1 MEFKTLSELC
11 DIVSGGTPSRSRMEF
26 WNNGDIPWIKIGN
39 LNGKYVEKAD
49 EYITKVGL
57 ENSAA
62 KVLPKGTILYTIF
75 ATLGETAILSID
87 ACTNQAIAGICIKDN
102 LQVSTDYIYYF
113 LKSKK
118 KFVNN
123 IGRGVAQNNINMSIL
138 KAFKVP
144 LPEYSVQSEIVDILD
159 KTVNII
165 NMRQAELEKLDR
177 LVKARFV
184 EMFGDIKH
192 VDCKFETRKLGE
204 VASIGSSHRVFTTEF
219 VDSGVPFYRGTEI
232 SDLSKGVKPKC
243 TYYISEEHYNRIA
256 SDNTKPKI
264 GDLLMPS
271 ICNKGQ
277 VWMVDTD
284 EPFYYKDGRVL
295 CISPNRKIFNTR
307 YLECFMKE
315 KTQEEY
321 AKLGSGSTFAEFKIF
336 LLRDIDI
343 LVPSIELQ
351 NQFATFVEQVNKS
364 KVEVKKALDE
374 AQLLFDSLMQK
385 YFG

>member
-1 MEFKTLSELC
+1 MEFKTLSEIC

-49 EYITKVGL
+49 EYITKLGL

-62 KVLPKGTILYTIF
+62 KVLPKGAILYTIF

-118 KFVNN
+118 KFVSN

-138 KAFKVP
+138 KEFKVP
-144 LPEYSVQSEIVDILD
+144 LPEHSVQSEIVDILD

-184 EMFGDIKH
+184 EMFGDPSVNNKRWQRGVINEIGSCIAGATPSTK
-192 VDCKFETRKLGE
+192 VDEYWNNGTIPWMSSGE
-204 VASIGSSHRVFTTEF
+204 VNKGRIDRTDNFITHLGYDKTSTKL
-219 VDSGVPFYRGTEI
+219 VPPKTVVLAMAGQGRTRGMAAITEI
-232 SDLSKGVKPKC
+232 ELC
-243 TYYISEEHYNRIA
+243 TNQ
-256 SDNTKPKI
+256 
-264 GDLLMPS
+264 S
-271 ICNKGQ
+271 ICSIVNNEKIDAEYLLYFLKLQ
-277 VWMVDTD
+277 YNELRRASTNT
-284 EPFYYKDGRVL
+284 DGRGGL
-295 CISPNRKIFNTR
+295 NLKIIGNYPIMIPPVGLQKR
-307 YLECFMKE
+307 
-315 KTQEEY
+315 
-321 AKLGSGSTFAEFKIF
+321 FA
-336 LLRDIDI
+336 
-343 LVPSIELQ
+343 
-351 NQFATFVEQVNKS
+351 NFVEQVDKS
-364 KVEVKKALDE
+364 KVEVQRALDE

>member
-184 EMFGDIKH
+184 EMFGDPIRNQKDWEI
-192 VDCKFETRKLGE
+192 V
-204 VASIGSSHRVFTTEF
+204 SIGDIITDVRYGTSKPAVKGGKYPYLRMNNLTEDGHLDLNDLKYIDIQKDEIEKCVVRKGDVLFNRTNSIDLVGKTAVF
-219 VDSGVPFYRGTEI
+219 
-232 SDLSKGVKPKC
+232 DLSEDMVIAG
-243 TYYISEEHYNRIA
+243 YIIRVRLNGRILPEVF
-256 SDNTKPKI
+256 SQYMN
-264 GDLLMPS
+264 
-271 ICNKGQ
+271 
-277 VWMVDTD
+277 
-284 EPFYYKDGRVL
+284 
-295 CISPNRKIFNTR
+295 
-307 YLECFMKE
+307 LEALK
-315 KTQEEY
+315 
-321 AKLGSGSTFAEFKIF
+321 
-336 LLRDIDI
+336 DI
-343 LVPSIELQ
+343 LRSMAKGAVNQANINAQELKSIKVYVPDMKLQ
-351 NQFATFVEQVNKS
+351 KQFVEIKEQVNKS

>member
-62 KVLPKGTILYTIF
+62 KVLPKGTILYTMF

-184 EMFGDIKH
+184 EIFEAIKETCNVDYYIKELIAGKSLASEVECKNKVLKTGAVSFDYFDESQIKNLPLNYEPKEEHLVHKGDI
-192 VDCKFETRKLGE
+192 
-204 VASIGSSHRVFTTEF
+204 I
-219 VDSGVPFYRGTEI
+219 I
-232 SDLSKGVKPKC
+232 SRMNTAELTGAAAYVWKV
-243 TYYISEEHYNRIA
+243 
-256 SDNTKPKI
+256 SDNVYVPDRLWKAVIRDGVNAIFLWNMLIQPSTKEQIQKVCS
-264 GDLLMPS
+264 G
-271 ICNKGQ
+271 
-277 VWMVDTD
+277 T
-284 EPFYYKDGRVL
+284 
-295 CISPNRKIFNTR
+295 
-307 YLECFMKE
+307 
-315 KTQEEY
+315 
-321 AKLGSGSTFAEFKIF
+321 SGSMKNISKSGM
-336 LLRDIDI
+336 LGIRVKKVD
-343 LVPSIELQ
+343 VYLQ
-351 NQFATFVEQVNKS
+351 NKFATFVEEVNKS

>member
-1 MEFKTLSELC
+1 LEFKTLSELC

-184 EMFGDIKH
+184 EMFGDIKANPYG
-192 VDCKFETRKLGE
+192 FEKMALKDTCTVITGNTPSRSVPEYYGDSIEWIKTDNIVSGRLSPSQALEYLSDEGIKVGRTVE
-204 VASIGSSHRVFTTEF
+204 KGAILMACIAGSVESIGRVCVTDRKVAFNQQINAI
-219 VDSGVPFYRGTEI
+219 VPEDYDTLFLHTMLQ
-232 SDLSKGVKPKC
+232 LSKEYLV
-243 TYYISEEHYNRIA
+243 EEINMA
-256 SDNTKPKI
+256 
-264 GDLLMPS
+264 L
-271 ICNKGQ
+271 KGILS
-277 VWMVDTD
+277 
-284 EPFYYKDGRVL
+284 K
-295 CISPNRKIFNTR
+295 SK
-307 YLECFMKE
+307 LEGKE
-315 KTQEEY
+315 
-321 AKLGSGSTFAEFKIF
+321 FI
-336 LLRDIDI
+336 
-343 LVPSIELQ
+343 VPSIEQ
-351 NQFATFVEQVNKS
+351 QEQFAPFVAQVNKS
-364 KVEVKKALDE
+364 KVVSQHTTSNPYIQNLNFAVK
-374 AQLLFDSLMQK
+374 
-385 YFG
+385 

>member
-49 EYITKVGL
+49 EYIAKVGL

-184 EMFGDIKH
+184 EMFGDIKANPYG
-192 VDCKFETRKLGE
+192 FEKMALKDTCTVITGNTPSRSVPEYYGDSIEWIKTDNIVSGRLSPSQALEYLSDEGIKVGRTVE
-204 VASIGSSHRVFTTEF
+204 KGAILMACIAGSVESIGRVCVTDRKVAFNQQINAI
-219 VDSGVPFYRGTEI
+219 VPEDYDTLFLHTMLQ
-232 SDLSKGVKPKC
+232 LSKEYLV
-243 TYYISEEHYNRIA
+243 EEINMA
-256 SDNTKPKI
+256 
-264 GDLLMPS
+264 L
-271 ICNKGQ
+271 KGILS
-277 VWMVDTD
+277 
-284 EPFYYKDGRVL
+284 K
-295 CISPNRKIFNTR
+295 SK
-307 YLECFMKE
+307 LEGKE
-315 KTQEEY
+315 
-321 AKLGSGSTFAEFKIF
+321 FI
-336 LLRDIDI
+336 
-343 LVPSIELQ
+343 VPSIEQ
-351 NQFATFVEQVNKS
+351 QEQFAPFVAQVNKS
-364 KVEVKKALDE
+364 KVVSQHTTSNPYIQNLNFAVK
-374 AQLLFDSLMQK
+374 
-385 YFG
+385 

>member
-184 EMFGDIKH
+184 EMFGSIYNNEYGYNIKTLQDVCEQIKDGTH
-192 VDCKFETRKLGE
+192 QTPTYTEDKGKGFKFL
-204 VASIGSSHRVFTTEF
+204 SSKDVVSGKIDWSRVK
-219 VDSGVPFYRGTEI
+219 YI
-232 SDLSKGVKPKC
+232 SAELHEELYSRIKPK
-243 TYYISEEHYNRIA
+243 R
-256 SDNTKPKI
+256 
-264 GDLLMPS
+264 GDLLLAKNGTTGVAA
-271 ICNKGQ
+271 I
-277 VWMVDTD
+277 VETD
-284 EPFYYKDGRVL
+284 EVFDIYVSLAILRPVDINSVYLWGAVNSMESKRQFDESLKGIGVPNLHLGEIKKTKIVVPPIQIQKAFEQFVL
-295 CISPNRKIFNTR
+295 
-307 YLECFMKE
+307 
-315 KTQEEY
+315 Q
-321 AKLGSGSTFAEFKIF
+321 
-336 LLRDIDI
+336 ID
-343 LVPSIELQ
+343 
-351 NQFATFVEQVNKS
+351 KS

>member
-184 EMFGDIKH
+184 EMFGDIKANPYG
-192 VDCKFETRKLGE
+192 FEKMALKDTCTVITGNTPSRSVPEYYGDSIEWIKTDNIVSGRLSPSQALEYLSDEGIKVGRTVE
-204 VASIGSSHRVFTTEF
+204 KGAILMACIAGSVESIGRVCVTDRKVAFNQQINAI
-219 VDSGVPFYRGTEI
+219 VPEDYDTLFLHTMLQ
-232 SDLSKGVKPKC
+232 LSKEYLV
-243 TYYISEEHYNRIA
+243 EEINMA
-256 SDNTKPKI
+256 
-264 GDLLMPS
+264 L
-271 ICNKGQ
+271 KGILS
-277 VWMVDTD
+277 
-284 EPFYYKDGRVL
+284 K
-295 CISPNRKIFNTR
+295 SK
-307 YLECFMKE
+307 LEGKE
-315 KTQEEY
+315 
-321 AKLGSGSTFAEFKIF
+321 FI
-336 LLRDIDI
+336 
-343 LVPSIELQ
+343 VPSIEQ
-351 NQFATFVEQVNKS
+351 QEQFVPFVAQVNKS
-364 KVEVKKALDE
+364 KVVSQHTTSNPYIQNLNFAVK
-374 AQLLFDSLMQK
+374 
-385 YFG
+385 